1 MQRAE
6 FEGKQS
12 ISEKPQQNSQMA
24 SDPQFDLF
32 FSYNHDSSPEVREL
46 YAKLKA
52 AHGGALSIWIDYEQ
66 WEAGRDANELLML
79 GLERSKCVL
88 CFVTSKYSES
98 VACRRE
104 LAQALKKP
112 HAILMLEHLGQV
124 DKAVQFQVEIES
136 RLNFYWNR
144 GRPSLWVGDEY
155 EKLLRTVAPHVSAQG
170 LGMQMFI

>member
-1 MQRAE
+1 
-6 FEGKQS
+6 
-12 ISEKPQQNSQMA
+12 
-24 SDPQFDLF
+24 
-32 FSYNHDSSPEVREL
+32 V
-46 YAKLKA
+46 
-52 AHGGALSIWIDYEQ
+52 
-66 WEAGRDANELLML
+66 
-79 GLERSKCVL
+79 
-88 CFVTSKYSES
+88 
-98 VACRRE
+98 
-104 LAQALKKP
+104 QALKKP